1 MAIEWQEHFM
11 ILVMGHGLPYYILL
25 FFAGRCPRKCLK
37 GFHVSMMRR
46 PLSRLSNLHHRQVFA
61 KASKALPYGV
71 RDFNLLT
78 SLQSTIVPVS
88 GLNLFC
94 YKIVYCSE
102 YPSAMCLLTKIN
114 WEICVFNCHHSHL
127 IGRRYQISWIDC
139 HVTGKPWREQLF
151 QNFEIFLIFGRF
163 CDFLFFSSSI
173 FRRTFLLGRLPIVG
187 LSGEDISYSF
197 CHNIF
202 PCVKDNTF

>member
-11 ILVMGHGLPYYILL
+11 ILVMGHGLPLL
-25 FFAGRCPRKCLK
+25 LLSIFLQDAPPANVWK
-37 GFHVSMMRR
+37 VSTWVWWEDHS
-46 PLSRLSNLHHRQVFA
+46 PALSNLHHRQVFA

-102 YPSAMCLLTKIN
+102 YPSAMCLWTKIN
-114 WEICVFNCHHSHL
+114 WQIYVCIQSSPFSSHWKKISDQLNWLPFN
-127 IGRRYQISWIDC
+127 
-139 HVTGKPWREQLF
+139 KPWRY
-151 QNFEIFLIFGRF
+151 I
-163 CDFLFFSSSI
+163 
-173 FRRTFLLGRLPIVG
+173 
-187 LSGEDISYSF
+187 
-197 CHNIF
+197 
-202 PCVKDNTF
+202 